1 MNLSKKLIG
10 HESLFKNLIKIYN
23 SKKLPNAILLN
34 GEKGIGKSLFA
45 IHLMNYFLSQ
55 KEEYKY
61 SLENQAIDTRNKSY
75 TLFQNNCHPNICLVK
90 KNNDKKSIEISQIR
104 ELIKFQNNS
113 SFNNYYKFILI
124 DNISDLNLNA
134 SNALLKS
141 IEEPNDKVFYIL
153 THNTGSIIQNTLK
166 SRCIIFKMYLNNE
179 SIKLIVNDYFS
190 ESIFDSISKDLI
202 NYYVKPSF
210 IISLINYLNESS
222 IDYKSIKIEDLL
234 VSIIKNKDFVK
245 NKFVNENINTFIE
258 LFFYKNINLSSKS
271 LFKLKNYFY
280 LKINQIKKY
289 NLDMET
295 FFIEF
300 QQKLLNE

>member
-55 KEEYKY
+55 KEDYKY

-75 TLFQNNCHPNICLVK
+75 TLFQNNCNPNICLVK
-90 KNNDKKSIEISQIR
+90 RNNDKKSIEISQIR